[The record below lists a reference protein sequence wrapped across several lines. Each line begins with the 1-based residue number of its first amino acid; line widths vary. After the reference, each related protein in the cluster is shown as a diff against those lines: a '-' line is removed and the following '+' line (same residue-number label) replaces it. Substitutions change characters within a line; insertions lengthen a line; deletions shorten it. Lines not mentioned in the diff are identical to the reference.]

1 MPDYIG
7 RVNRS
12 WRWLLLVIVS
22 LVVAGCSRGGNP
34 RTVGLTNIPLPSG
47 ARVMTQARSCDKGVN
62 AYCSVQVVVV
72 GDGYSSS
79 ADLRATYEQ
88 QLAKLGWTSANG
100 PDGNE
105 TAADSPGHELHLT
118 YATAYQDLLGVDS
131 NWVQRRPGIARA
143 LSAAVF
149 DRGAAIS
156 IMLVKG
162 SS

>member
-1 MPDYIG
+1 M
-7 RVNRS
+7 
-12 WRWLLLVIVS
+12 
-22 LVVAGCSRGGNP
+22 
-34 RTVGLTNIPLPSG
+34 
-47 ARVMTQARSCDKGVN
+47 
-62 AYCSVQVVVV
+62 
-72 GDGYSSS
+72 
-79 ADLRATYEQ
+79 
-88 QLAKLGWTSANG
+88 KLGWTTTKG

-105 TAADSPGHELHLT
+105 TAADSPGHDLHLT
-118 YATAYQDLLGVDS
+118 YATAYQDLLGIDS